1 MDEERKARL
10 AMQKTCFIFTVN
22 LGHIDKKVDWSEISE
37 DEKIEELEMH
47 WEQLLAMPNL
57 RVARG
62 QIERNK
68 NGELHIN
75 GGVIFKSVTRGQT
88 LQNKWHCWA
97 DPARNKDAVM
107 NYGKKA
113 ETRVQPLENFG
124 MLKKPKGNNR
134 SPKQEAV
141 HMLMSGMTPKEICQV
156 APDVYF
162 THHRA
167 INETYKMMLTFPV
180 GHEWNEEEE

>member
-1 MDEERKARL
+1 MDEDRKTRL
-10 AMQKTCFIFTVN
+10 SMQKTCFIFTVN
-22 LGHIDKKVDWSEISE
+22 LGHICKKTDWNQISE

-47 WEQLLAMPNL
+47 WEALLDMPNL
-57 RVARG
+57 KIARG

-75 GGVIFKSVTRGQT
+75 GGVVFKNVTRGQT

-107 NYGKKA
+107 QYGKKM
-113 ETRVQPLENFG
+113 ETRVHPLENFG
-124 MLKKPKGNNR
+124 VLKVKKTTNR
-134 SPKQEAV
+134 TPKQEAV
-141 HMLMSGMTPKEICQV
+141 HMLMSGLSPREICQM

-167 INETYKMMLTFPV
+167 INETYKMMLTFPM
-180 GHEWNEEEE
+180 GWSEEE